1 MEKNIIENISIK
13 LTVKHNQKLLGK
25 GDISAGDALKTVSKK
40 EIDKTTDARHLYIY
54 IYIYIYTK
62 VISGISAVN
71 YFGNKI
77 NSDLDVWLVY
87 EYATLNF
94 NCY

>member
-1 MEKNIIENISIK
+1 MEKNISENISIK

-25 GDISAGDALKTVSKK
+25 GNISARD
-40 EIDKTTDARHLYIY
+40 
-54 IYIYIYTK
+54 TK
-62 VISGISAVN
+62 VISRISAVN

-77 NSDLDVWLVY
+77 SSDLDVWLVY